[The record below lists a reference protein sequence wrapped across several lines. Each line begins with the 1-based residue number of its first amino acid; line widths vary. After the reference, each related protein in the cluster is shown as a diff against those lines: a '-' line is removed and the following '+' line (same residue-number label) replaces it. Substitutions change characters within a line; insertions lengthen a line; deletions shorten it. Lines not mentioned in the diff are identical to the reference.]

1 MFFLMF
7 SQVSELVHEHDCR
20 LVYLRNV
27 VDSTTQSYQDSLLE
41 KIEDM
46 ERGLGKQLSRQIDD
60 LNLLRKKW
68 QPLFAEENLLLGT

>member
-1 MFFLMF
+1 
-7 SQVSELVHEHDCR
+7 
-20 LVYLRNV
+20 